1 MAAKNVEKK
10 ILIKNMDITKVY
22 FPPFTICLAGGKSGL
37 KEGRICIFSQDV
49 KKTLILTNLMRD
61 PQLKYEIGHC
71 R

>member
-22 FPPFTICLAGGKSGL
+22 FPPFPICLAGGKSGL

-49 KKTLILTNLMRD
+49 KKNFNIN
-61 PQLKYEIGHC
+61 
-71 R
+71 